1 MFDIGYSE
9 LALVAIVALVV
20 IGPKDLPRAMRFVG
34 QWVGKGRAM
43 ARHVRAGFDE
53 MVRQA
58 EMEEMEK
65 QWRDHNEKIMAATPK
80 ASDFDLTP
88 AAKPALPPTALPS
101 AAEAPV
107 SDVPAEGSMHDGV
120 APQDRPLP

>member
-53 MVRQA
+53 MVRQS

-88 AAKPALPPTALPS
+88 AATPMLPQPT
-101 AAEAPV
+101 EAPV
-107 SDVPAEGSMHDGV
+107 SEIPATGTMDDGV